1 MGMPLLRFLFRKM
14 WNTRWMTLTTLL
26 GLIIAVAFTS
36 GIPMYSDGALKR
48 LVSES
53 LEEEN
58 AGLPAGSLLFRYQAV
73 GNTRTNLDAY
83 KAADAYIQDDV
94 PGMIG
99 FPYYTFVETTGLRA
113 TSVTPV
119 DPSTVDNSRKRNMA
133 VVSMNEIGDYIELT
147 NGKMFA
153 DELTDGA
160 VEAIVYEEALS
171 RNSFRVGDEFYYQLS
186 TSKGVQQLRV
196 KVVGSFEPLDVTN
209 PYWYQGFEPMT
220 NYFIISDK
228 VMQEELLGRMG
239 ASLNAS
245 NWFYVFDLREITTS
259 QLAPLSST
267 LDRIDIEVYQKLEG
281 ARMTISFKEMLGEFR
296 SQSMRLQMLLF
307 TLAAPM
313 IVMVFYFIAMNARQ
327 SLERQRSDIAVL
339 RSRGASTGQIVWIYL
354 LEGLLLGG
362 LALVI
367 GPMLGWFVAKSIGS
381 SDGFLTF
388 VNRKA
393 IPVDVSA
400 TTFIYAGLAVL
411 IAVGSAMIPA
421 IMFARSTIVGLKQ
434 QMARADR
441 KPLWHRFYLDV
452 VLLALSGYG
461 WYMFY
466 ENQYI
471 SMMTGLTNDQ
481 LQVDPLLFFVPAVSI
496 FALGLFFLRL
506 FPWILRLLSWL
517 GGKWLRVPLYL
528 TLTQLSRS
536 AKAYYPL
543 MILLILTLGM
553 GVYNSSAARTI
564 DLNSTEQLLYRYGSD
579 VIVKTVWEG
588 YSASLPTDP
597 GLGGGGGGGG
607 SGGGGGGSG
616 GGGGGGGGGDGGDG
630 GGNPGN
636 PNQPNNPG
644 NPGQPIPTTQMFY
657 REPPFEIYRTLDG
670 VKYAAKVLRT
680 NASIVVS
687 GRSKGQGELMGIQND
702 QFAPVAWWRLDMYPK
717 YHPYAYLDALGQ
729 FENAVI
735 VSQKFAEE
743 NLLQPGDTLSLVIQ
757 QNRLDFVI
765 VGTVPYWP
773 TQYPDQTPFFI
784 VNLDYIYDQIPMIPY
799 EVWLKMEEGALLA
812 PIIEGLQQNG
822 IQISSIKDV
831 RRELVTEARHPSR
844 GGVYGILSL
853 GFLISVIISLI
864 GYLLYWFYNL
874 SSRVVQFGVLRAMG
888 LSRRQLTGM
897 LLLEQVFTAGLSI
910 ALGLGIGRLAS
921 YLYLPFL
928 QTSENVQ
935 QQVPPF
941 RVIFDAKDDIAIYI
955 VVCIMLAIG
964 AAMLFMH
971 IRRLR
976 VHQAVKL
983 GEER

>member
-14 WNTRWMTLTTLL
+14 WNTRWMTFTTLL

-53 LEEEN
+53 LQEQN

-73 GNTRTNLDAY
+73 GNTRTDMNAY
-83 KAADAYIQDDV
+83 KSADSYIQEDV
-94 PGMIG
+94 PEMIG

-119 DPSTVDNSRKRNMA
+119 DPTTVDSSRKRNMA
-133 VVSMNEIGDYIELT
+133 VVSMNNIGEYIDLT

-153 DELTDGA
+153 DEKTDDA
-160 VEAIVYEEALS
+160 IEAIVYEEALS
-171 RNSFRVGDEFYYQLS
+171 RNNFRVGDEFYYQLS
-186 TSKGVQQLRV
+186 TSKGVQMVRI

-228 VMQEELLGRMG
+228 VMQEELIERMG

-281 ARMTISFKEMLGEFR
+281 TRMTISFKEMLSEFR

-313 IVMVFYFIAMNARQ
+313 IAMVFYFIAMNSRQ
-327 SLERQRSDIAVL
+327 SLDRQRSDIAVL
-339 RSRGASTGQIVWIYL
+339 RSRGASTGQIVWVYL
-354 LEGLLLGG
+354 LEGILLGG
-362 LALVI
+362 LALII
-367 GPMLGWFVAKSIGS
+367 GPMLGWFVAKSIGA

-393 IPVDVSA
+393 IPVDVSLN
-400 TTFIYAGLAVL
+400 TLIYAGLAVL

-441 KPLWHRFYLDV
+441 KPLWHRFYFDV
-452 VLLALSGYG
+452 VLLAISGYG

-471 SMMTGLTNDQ
+471 SMMTGLTNEQ

-506 FPWILRLLSWL
+506 FPWILKLLSWL

-536 AKAYYPL
+536 AKSYYPL

-588 YSASLPTDP
+588 YSASLPTNP
-597 GLGGGGGGGG
+597 NPGGGGGGDGNNGGGGG
-607 SGGGGGGSG
+607 SGG
-616 GGGGGGGGGDGGDG
+616 D
-630 GGNPGN
+630 NPNN
-636 PNQPNNPG
+636 PNQPNNPN
-644 NPGQPIPTTQMFY
+644 NPGQPPAMPQMFY
-657 REPPFEIYRTLDG
+657 REPPFEIFNTLDG

-680 NASIVVS
+680 NTSVVVS
-687 GRSKGQGELMGIQND
+687 GRSKGQGELLGIQND
-702 QFAPVAWWRLDMYPK
+702 KFAPVAWWRLDMYPK
-717 YHPYAYLDALGQ
+717 YHPYAYLQALGQ
-729 FENAVI
+729 FENAVV
-735 VSQKFAEE
+735 VSQKFADE
-743 NLLQPGDTLSLVIQ
+743 NLLQPGDTISLVIQ
-757 QNRLDFVI
+757 QNRLEFVI

-799 EVWLKMEEGALLA
+799 EVWLKMEDGALLT

-822 IQISSIKDV
+822 IQISSIMDV

-844 GGVYGILSL
+844 GGVFGILSL

-921 YLYLPFL
+921 HLYLPFL

-941 RVIFDAKDDIAIYI
+941 RVVFDAKDDIAIYI
-955 VVCIMLAIG
+955 VVCFMLLIG

>member
-1 MGMPLLRFLFRKM
+1 MGIPLLRFLFRKM
-14 WNTRWMTLTTLL
+14 WNTRWMTFTTLL

-53 LEEEN
+53 LQEQN
-58 AGLPAGSLLFRYQAV
+58 SGLPAGSLLFRYQAV
-73 GNTRTNLDAY
+73 GNTRTDLNAY
-83 KAADAYIQDDV
+83 KEVDTYIQEKV
-94 PGMIG
+94 QELIG
-99 FPYYTFVETTGLRA
+99 FPYFTYVETTGLRS
-113 TSVTPV
+113 TTVTPV
-119 DPSTVDNSRKRNMA
+119 DPSAVDASRKRNMSA
-133 VVSMNEIGDYIELT
+133 VSMNQIVDYIELT

-153 DELTDGA
+153 DQVTDG
-160 VEAIVYEEALS
+160 VIEAIVYEEALN
-171 RNSFRVGDEFYYQLS
+171 RNNFRVGDEFHYQLM
-186 TSKGVQQLRV
+186 TSKGMQSLRIR
-196 KVVGSFEPLDVTN
+196 VVGSFEPLDVTN
-209 PYWYQGFEPMT
+209 PYWYQGFEPMS

-228 VMQEELLGRMG
+228 VMQEELLGDMG
-239 ASLNAS
+239 AQLNIS

-259 QLAPLSST
+259 QLGPLSAT

-281 ARMTISFKEMLGEFR
+281 TRMTISFKQMLSEFR

-327 SLERQRSDIAVL
+327 SLDRQRSDIAVL

-354 LEGLLLGG
+354 LEGMLLGA
-362 LALVI
+362 LALII

-393 IPVDVSA
+393 IPVDVSLS
-400 TTFIYAGLAVL
+400 TFIYAGLAVL

-421 IMFARSTIVGLKQ
+421 IVFARSTIVNLKQ

-441 KPLWHRFYLDV
+441 KPLWHRFYFDV
-452 VLLALSGYG
+452 VLLAISGYG

-506 FPWILRLLSWL
+506 FPWILRLIGWL

-536 AKAYYPL
+536 AKSYYPL

-588 YSASLPTDP
+588 YSASLPTNP
-597 GLGGGGGGGG
+597 NPGGGGGGN
-607 SGGGGGGSG
+607 GGGND
-616 GGGGGGGGGDGGDG
+616 GGDGGDNPN
-630 GGNPGN
+630 NPG
-636 PNQPNNPG
+636 QPNNPG
-644 NPGQPIPTTQMFY
+644 NPNPGQPPAAPQMFY
-657 REPPFEIYRTLDG
+657 REPPFEIYKTLEG
-670 VKYAAKVLRT
+670 VQHAAKVLRT

-687 GRSKGQGELMGIQND
+687 GRSKGQGELLGIQND
-702 QFAPVAWWRLDMYPK
+702 QFAPVAWFRLDMYPK
-717 YHPYAYLDALGQ
+717 YHPHAYLQALGQ
-729 FENAVI
+729 FENAVV
-735 VSQKFAEE
+735 VSQKFADE
-743 NLLQPGDTLSLVIQ
+743 NLLQPGDTISLVIQ
-757 QNRLDFVI
+757 QNRLEFVI

-799 EVWLKMEEGALLA
+799 EVWLKMEDGALLA
-812 PIIEGLQQNG
+812 PIIEGLQQNN

-844 GGVYGILSL
+844 GGVFGILSL

-910 ALGLGIGRLAS
+910 VLGLGIGRLAS
-921 YLYLPFL
+921 HLYLPFL

-955 VVCIMLAIG
+955 VVCIMLTIG

>member
-14 WNTRWMTLTTLL
+14 WNTRWMTFTTLL

-53 LEEEN
+53 LQEQN

-73 GNTRTNLDAY
+73 GNTRTDMNAY
-83 KAADAYIQDDV
+83 KSADSYIQEDV
-94 PGMIG
+94 PEMIG

-119 DPSTVDNSRKRNMA
+119 DPTTVDSSRKRNMA
-133 VVSMNEIGDYIELT
+133 VVSMNNIGEYIDLT

-153 DELTDGA
+153 DEKTDDA
-160 VEAIVYEEALS
+160 IEAIVYEEALS
-171 RNSFRVGDEFYYQLS
+171 RNNFRVGDEFYYQLS
-186 TSKGVQQLRV
+186 TSKGVQMVRI

-228 VMQEELLGRMG
+228 VMQEELIERMG

-281 ARMTISFKEMLGEFR
+281 TRMTISFKEMLSEFR

-313 IVMVFYFIAMNARQ
+313 IAMVFYFIAMNSRQ
-327 SLERQRSDIAVL
+327 SLDRQRSDIAVL
-339 RSRGASTGQIVWIYL
+339 RSRGASTGQIVWVYL
-354 LEGLLLGG
+354 LEGILLGG
-362 LALVI
+362 LALII
-367 GPMLGWFVAKSIGS
+367 GPMLGWFVAKSIGA

-393 IPVDVSA
+393 IPVDVSLN
-400 TTFIYAGLAVL
+400 TLIYAGLAVL

-441 KPLWHRFYLDV
+441 KPLWHRFYFDV
-452 VLLALSGYG
+452 VLLAISGYG

-471 SMMTGLTNDQ
+471 SMMTGLTNEQ

-506 FPWILRLLSWL
+506 FPWILKLLSWL

-536 AKAYYPL
+536 AKSYYPL

-588 YSASLPTDP
+588 YSASLPTNP
-597 GLGGGGGGGG
+597 NPGGGGGGDGNNGGGGG
-607 SGGGGGGSG
+607 SGG
-616 GGGGGGGGGDGGDG
+616 D
-630 GGNPGN
+630 NPNN
-636 PNQPNNPG
+636 PNQPNNPN
-644 NPGQPIPTTQMFY
+644 NPGQPPAMPQMFY
-657 REPPFEIYRTLDG
+657 REPPFEIFNTLDG

-680 NASIVVS
+680 NTSVVVS
-687 GRSKGQGELMGIQND
+687 GRSKGQGELLGIQND
-702 QFAPVAWWRLDMYPK
+702 KFAPVAWWRLDMYPK
-717 YHPYAYLDALGQ
+717 YHPYAYLQALGQ
-729 FENAVI
+729 FENAVV
-735 VSQKFAEE
+735 VSQKFADE
-743 NLLQPGDTLSLVIQ
+743 NLLQPGDTISLVIQ
-757 QNRLDFVI
+757 QNRLEFVI